1 MKFALLIHIKMTN
14 SNKDKIVLVTGGS
27 GFVGIHCI
35 LQLLEQDYTV
45 KTTLRSM
52 NRQEEVKNMLRVGG
66 IFSFEN
72 LSFIETNL
80 SKDDNWSEAVKDCD
94 YVLHVATPIS
104 LEVPKDENEVILP
117 AVEGTLRVL
126 KAAKEAGVKR
136 VVLTSS
142 FAAVGYS
149 HNDPKTLITE
159 ESWTDPSDKTLS
171 AYLKSKTLAEKA
183 AWNYVAN
190 EGKGLELSVI
200 NPMGI
205 FGPSLGPDIS
215 SGFEVLKQMLDGTMK
230 AIPKVSFGIV
240 DVRDVADLHLRAMT
254 NPAAN
259 GERFLAFTGEIIS
272 LPEIA
277 QLLKNKLGNKASKVS
292 TTILP
297 NWAVRIIALFN
308 DKAKNIVPQLNRIKN
323 ASNLK
328 AKTTLNWKPRTSEEA
343 LLASAESL
351 FQFGGVKI

>member
-1 MKFALLIHIKMTN
+1 MDMN
-14 SNKDKIVLVTGGS
+14 SNSLKTVLVTGGS

-35 LQLLEQDYTV
+35 LQLLQQGYSV

-52 NRQEEVKNMLRVGG
+52 NRQDEVKNMLKVGG
-66 IFSFEN
+66 ITSFEN

-80 SKDDNWSEAVKDCD
+80 SKDDNWDEAVKGCD

-104 LEVPKDENEVILP
+104 LTIPKHENEVILP
-117 AVEGTLRVL
+117 AVEGTIRVL
-126 KAAKEAGVKR
+126 KAAKKAGVKR

-149 HNDPKTLITE
+149 HKDPTTLITE
-159 ESWTDPSDKTLS
+159 ECWTDPNDVTLS

-183 AWNYVAN
+183 AWDFIAN
-190 EGKGLELSVI
+190 EGNELELAVI

-215 SGFEVLKQMLDGTMK
+215 SGFEVLRQMLDGSMK
-230 AIPKVSFGIV
+230 FIPKISFGIV

-254 NPAAN
+254 NPEAN
-259 GERFLAFTGEIIS
+259 GQRFLAFSGDIIS

-277 QLLKNKLGNKASKVS
+277 YLLKNKLGDKADKVS
-292 TTILP
+292 TKILP
-297 NWAVRIIALFN
+297 NWSVRIIALFN
-308 DKAKNIVPQLNRIKN
+308 DKAKNIVPQLNKVKN
-323 ASNLK
+323 SSNQK
-328 AKTTLNWKPRTSEEA
+328 AKTILDWKPRSAEEA
-343 LLASAESL
+343 LLASAKSL
-351 FQFGGVKI
+351 FQFGGIKK

>member
-1 MKFALLIHIKMTN
+1 MDMN
-14 SNKDKIVLVTGGS
+14 SNNLKIVLVTGGS
-27 GFVGIHCI
+27 GFVGIHCV
-35 LQLLEQDYTV
+35 LQLLKQGYIV

-52 NRQEEVKNMLRVGG
+52 NRQDEVKNMLKVGG
-66 IFSFEN
+66 ITSFEN

-80 SKDDNWSEAVKDCD
+80 SKDDNWDEAVKDCT

-104 LEVPKDENEVILP
+104 LDVPKDESEVILP
-117 AVEGTLRVL
+117 AVEGTIRVL
-126 KAAKEAGVKR
+126 KAAKKANVKR

-149 HNDPKTLITE
+149 HNDPTTLITE
-159 ESWTDPSDKTLS
+159 ECWTDPNDKTLS

-183 AWNYVAN
+183 AWDFIAD
-190 EGKGLELSVI
+190 EGNGLELSVI

-215 SGFEVLKQMLDGTMK
+215 SGFEVLKQMLDGSMK
-230 AIPKVSFGIV
+230 FIPKVSFGIV

-259 GERFLAFTGEIIS
+259 GQRFLAFSGDIIS

-277 QLLKNKLGNKASKVS
+277 YLLKNKLGNQANKVS
-292 TTILP
+292 TRILP
-297 NWAVRIIALFN
+297 NWGVRIIALFN
-308 DKAKNIVPQLNRIKN
+308 DKAKNILPQLNKVKN
-323 ASNLK
+323 ASNQK
-328 AKTTLNWKPRTSEEA
+328 AKTILDWKPRTSEEA
-343 LLASAESL
+343 LLATAESL
-351 FQFGGVKI
+351 FEFGGVKI

>member
-1 MKFALLIHIKMTN
+1 MIN
-14 SNKDKIVLVTGGS
+14 SNKETTVLVTGGS

-35 LQLLEQDYTV
+35 LQLLQQNYTV

-66 IFSFEN
+66 ITTFDN

-80 SKDDNWSEAVKDCD
+80 SKDDNWDQAVKDCD
-94 YVLHVATPIS
+94 YILHVATPIS
-104 LEVPKDENEVILP
+104 LEVPKHENDVILP

-126 KAAKEAGVKR
+126 KAAKKANVKR

-149 HNDPKTLITE
+149 HNNPHTLITE
-159 ESWTDPSDKTLS
+159 ECWTDPADKTLS

-183 AWNYVAN
+183 AWNYIAE
-190 EGKGLELSVI
+190 EGKGLELAVI

-215 SGFEVLKQMLDGTMK
+215 SGFEVLKQMLDGSMK
-230 AIPKVSFGIV
+230 AVPKISFGIV

-259 GERFLAFTGEIIS
+259 GERFLAFTGEIVS

-277 QLLKNKLGNKASKVS
+277 QLLKNKLGDRAQKVS
-292 TTILP
+292 VKILP
-297 NWAVRIIALFN
+297 NWAVRFFALFN
-308 DKAKNIVPQLNRIKN
+308 DKAKNVVPQLNRIKK
-323 ASNLK
+323 ASNQK
-328 AKTTLNWKPRTSEEA
+328 AKSLLGWEPGTSEEA

-351 FQFGGVKI
+351 FQFGGVKN

>member
-1 MKFALLIHIKMTN
+1 MDMN
-14 SNKDKIVLVTGGS
+14 SNNLKIVLVTGGS
-27 GFVGIHCI
+27 GFVGIHCV
-35 LQLLEQDYTV
+35 LQLLKQGYIV

-52 NRQEEVKNMLRVGG
+52 NRQDEVKNMLKVGG
-66 IFSFEN
+66 ITSFEN

-80 SKDDNWSEAVKDCD
+80 SKDDNWDEAVKDCT

-104 LEVPKDENEVILP
+104 LAVPKDESEVILP
-117 AVEGTLRVL
+117 AVEGTIRVL
-126 KAAKEAGVKR
+126 KAAKKANVKR

-149 HNDPKTLITE
+149 HNDPTTLITE
-159 ESWTDPSDKTLS
+159 ECWTDPNDKTLS

-183 AWNYVAN
+183 AWDFITD
-190 EGKGLELSVI
+190 EGNGLELSVI

-215 SGFEVLKQMLDGTMK
+215 SGFEVLKQMLDGSMK
-230 AIPKVSFGIV
+230 FIPKVSFGIV
-240 DVRDVADLHLRAMT
+240 DVRDVADLHLRAMS

-259 GERFLAFTGEIIS
+259 GQRFLAFSGDIIS

-277 QLLKNKLGNKASKVS
+277 YLLKNKLGNQANKVS
-292 TTILP
+292 TRILP
-297 NWAVRIIALFN
+297 NWSVKIIALFN
-308 DKAKNIVPQLNRIKN
+308 DKAKNILPQLNKVKN
-323 ASNLK
+323 ASNQK
-328 AKTTLNWKPRTSEEA
+328 AKTILDWKPRTSEEA

-351 FQFGGVKI
+351 FEFGGVKI

>member
-1 MKFALLIHIKMTN
+1 MTN
-14 SNKDKIVLVTGGS
+14 SNTETTVLVTGGS

-35 LQLLEQDYTV
+35 LQLLQQNYTV

-52 NRQEEVKNMLRVGG
+52 NRQEEVINMLRVGG
-66 IFSFEN
+66 ITSFEN

-80 SKDDNWSEAVKDCD
+80 SKDDNWDEAVKDCD
-94 YVLHVATPIS
+94 YVLHIATPIS
-104 LEVPKDENEVILP
+104 LEVPKHENDVIVP

-126 KAAKEAGVKR
+126 KAAKEANVKR

-149 HNDPKTLITE
+149 HNNPNTLITE
-159 ESWTDPSDKTLS
+159 ECWTDPNDQTLS
-171 AYLKSKTLAEKA
+171 TYLKSKTLAEKA
-183 AWNYVAN
+183 AWNYIAT
-190 EGKGLELSVI
+190 EGKDLELAVI

-215 SGFEVLKQMLDGTMK
+215 SGFEVLKQMLDGSMK
-230 AIPKVSFGIV
+230 AVPKISFGIV

-259 GERFLAFTGEIIS
+259 GQRFLAFTGEIIA

-277 QLLKNKLGNKASKVS
+277 YLLKSKLGDRARNVT

-297 NWAVRIIALFN
+297 NWAVRILALFN

-323 ASNLK
+323 ASNQK
-328 AKTTLNWKPRTSEEA
+328 AKTVLDWQPRTSEEA